1 MLQFTRELAYQPF
14 QRSAREETYRT
25 KRRCM
30 QSNLVTFPQK
40 TRRIYNQDRLT
51 PRNFSTPLLELRAC
65 VIEHVKMAIG
75 FALGFFAVED

>member
-1 MLQFTRELAYQPF
+1 
-14 QRSAREETYRT
+14 
-25 KRRCM
+25 M